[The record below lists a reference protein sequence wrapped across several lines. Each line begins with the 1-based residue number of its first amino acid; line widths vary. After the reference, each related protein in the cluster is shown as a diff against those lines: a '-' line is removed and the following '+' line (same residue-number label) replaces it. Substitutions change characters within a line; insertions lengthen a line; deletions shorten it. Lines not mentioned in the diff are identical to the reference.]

1 MRYGIVGAKGKMGK
15 ELKEL
20 FSSHGDELVL
30 EMDVG
35 HFVER
40 GVPEVIV
47 DFSSPSAVPTTVEL
61 CKKYSAHLV
70 IGTTALTQEHFE
82 LLRELGQHVAV
93 VQSFNFSEGIAI
105 FQKLLR
111 DFSRLFMDW
120 DCWIVETHH
129 NQKKDAPS
137 GTALMLKREV
147 GREVP
152 ISSLRIGGVFG
163 EHVVY
168 FANTNEVFEIKHSVL
183 SRKVFAS
190 GARKAALFCLKAKK
204 GFYNFLDV
212 LEGGIEHG

>member
-1 MRYGIVGAKGKMGK
+1 MKYGIVGAKGRMGK
-15 ELKEL
+15 ELREL

-30 EMDVG
+30 EVDVDY
-35 HFVER
+35 FEER
-40 GVPEVIV
+40 GTPEVIV
-47 DFSSPSAVPTTVEL
+47 DFSSPSAVSTTVEL
-61 CKKYSAHLV
+61 CKRYSAHLV

-82 LLRELGQHVAV
+82 LLRELGKQVAV

-111 DFSRLFMDW
+111 DFSHLFAGW

-137 GTALMLKREV
+137 GTAIMLKHEV

-163 EHVVY
+163 EHVIY
-168 FANTNEVFEIKHSVL
+168 FANAYEVFELKHSAL

-190 GARKAALFCLKAKK
+190 GARRAALFCLKAKK

-212 LEGGIEHG
+212 LEGGIEDG